1 MYPFTREETE
11 AAIAKLAEMYPACFF
26 VLAHQR
32 RPLVKTIISDL
43 QADGVPMSYEQIRA
57 AVDWYQNSW
66 GYLYNMKAGV
76 KRVTLLGD
84 ERATVTAS
92 EERYYT
98 QRLAEEK
105 KLVKQQKE
113 DRSRYEVS
121 MVPTIMP
128 KKPLIPASPPP
139 APPPPAITPTE
150 DPLGY
155 LAKIVEDARHAS
167 QTFPEAMRQTLIL
180 PLLCAIDAEVRRLIA
195 NIEKTQSS
203 EAAE

>member
-1 MYPFTREETE
+1 
-11 AAIAKLAEMYPACFF
+11 
-26 VLAHQR
+26 
-32 RPLVKTIISDL
+32 VKTIISDL
-43 QADGVPMSYEQIRA
+43 QTDGVPMSYEQIRA

-84 ERATVTAS
+84 ERVAVTAS

-98 QRLAEEK
+98 QLLAEEK
-105 KLVKQQKE
+105 RRIKQQKE

-121 MVPTIMP
+121 IVPTIMP
-128 KKPLIPASPPP
+128 KKPLIPPSPP
-139 APPPPAITPTE
+139 AVTPPPAITPTE
-150 DPLGY
+150 DPFGY

-180 PLLCAIDAEVRRLIA
+180 PLLCAIDAEAQRLIT
-195 NIEKTQSS
+195 NIKKNQSA